1 MSVRV
6 QLWTQTLTD
15 DTIVIDNNY
24 DFVVLSIYCNS
35 GTVTITGSLSAGDKP
50 SNSIILEKG
59 QGLSIDS
66 GNNQTNLLTNLTIQ
80 ASGTTF
86 LIGR

>member
-1 MSVRV
+1 MSVRIQV
-6 QLWTQTLTD
+6 WTQTLTD
-15 DTIVIDNNY
+15 ETIVIDSNY

-35 GTVTITGSLSAGDKP
+35 GTVTITGALFAGERQSNPIVLS
-50 SNSIILEKG
+50 KG

-66 GNNQTNLLTNLTIQ
+66 GTNQTNLLTNLTIQ
-80 ASGTTF
+80 AEGTTF